1 MGVGKYSPTVGT
13 SYSKDQDW
21 YEKNGGGYGNGKN
34 PDADYD
40 DDGYDSYGY
49 NAEGYDRAGNTEYH
63 YESNYERDSSDEFYY
78 PLVESVQHD
87 WSGRCIL
94 ELRKAREDAAQNPAV
109 QELFRQL
116 DDVKDI
122 LQKANELERKLKQD
136 ILRICPKL
144 MLD

>member
-1 MGVGKYSPTVGT
+1 MGVGKYSPTVST

-49 NAEGYDRAGNTEYH
+49 NAEGYDRAGNTESH
-63 YESNYERDSSDEFYY
+63 YLNSRERDFNDDFYY
-78 PLVESVQHD
+78 PLAEDVSSE

-94 ELRKAREDAAQNPAV
+94 ELRKAREEAASNPAV

-116 DDVKDI
+116 GEVKDI
-122 LQKANELERKLKQD
+122 LFKANELERKLKQD
-136 ILRICPKL
+136 ILTVCPKL
-144 MLD
+144 MLE